1 MQTVPLDRVGQPR
14 GLFLPNFFARL
25 NWPRGVVVTLA
36 VIAIFLPL
44 TLIFY
49 QSFLSAPFF
58 MPIKTFS
65 LDPYRFI
72 FDDPDFRVA
81 FRNGF
86 LLAGGLALIAVPLG
100 AMLAFLMVRTD
111 LPGRNWIAPLLLVPI
126 FVSPMVVAF
135 GYVVSM
141 GPVGFYTLWV
151 KQIIGI
157 QPWNVY
163 AFPSIVVIAG
173 LTHVP
178 HVYLYASAALKSLGS
193 DVEEA
198 ARVAGASPLQ
208 VALNVSL
215 PMIMPALAYSGVL
228 VFFLGFEVFG
238 LVLVL
243 GDPEGHL
250 VLATYLY
257 KLTNKL
263 GTPSYHLMAAVAVC
277 LVAVT
282 MPLVMLQR
290 WLLKSA
296 NKYVSIKGKGA
307 RQKALPLGKWKWI
320 AFGLIAAWLL
330 FTIIVPISGIVLR
343 AFVSHWGEGVKLAD
357 VVTLEHFR
365 DIWEQPSL
373 MRGIFNTV
381 LIGVI
386 GGAIAVICYSGIALA
401 MHRKPDRITRFLDY
415 SVLVPRAV
423 PGLLAGLSFLWVF
436 LFVPAAL
443 DNGLKWFINAYDS
456 DIARWLSEHAIPQ
469 LRAVRSTIFSVW
481 LAYSV
486 VWLAYGLR
494 LITTALLQVGPELEE
509 AARAAGASRGQVTRD
524 VTLPLVRYGLIGAW
538 LMVFLIFEREYSTGV
553 YLLSP
558 GTEVI
563 GAMIVS
569 MWGAGAVDLVAALSF
584 INITLVAMG
593 LGIALRF
600 GLKLHD

>member
-1 MQTVPLDRVGQPR
+1 
-14 GLFLPNFFARL
+14 
-25 NWPRGVVVTLA
+25 
-36 VIAIFLPL
+36 
-44 TLIFY
+44 
-49 QSFLSAPFF
+49 SAPFF
-58 MPIKTFS
+58 MPVKEFG
-65 LDPYRFI
+65 LDSYRFI
-72 FDDPDFRVA
+72 FEDPDFSLA
-81 FRNGF
+81 FKNAF
-86 LLAGGLALIAVPLG
+86 LLATGLTVIAVPLG
-100 AMLAFLMVRTD
+100 GMLAFLMIRTD
-111 LPGRNWIAPLLLVPI
+111 LPGRNWIAPMLLVPI
-126 FVSPMVVAF
+126 FVSPMVMGF

-141 GPVGFYTLWV
+141 GPVGFYSTWV
-151 KQIIGI
+151 KDIIGFI
-157 QPWNVY
+157 PWNIY
-163 AFPSIVVIAG
+163 SFTSIVIIAG

-178 HVYLYASAALKSLGS
+178 HVYLYASSALKSLGS

-198 ARVAGASPLQ
+198 ARVTGASPVQ
-208 VALNVSL
+208 VMFNVSL
-215 PMIMPALAYSGVL
+215 PMITPALAYAAVL

-277 LVAVT
+277 LVMVT

-307 RQKALPLGKWKWI
+307 RSKAMPLGRWKWL
-320 AFGLIAAWLL
+320 AFALIFAWLM
-330 FTIIVPISGIVLR
+330 FTIIMPMSGIALR
-343 AFVSHWGEGVKLAD
+343 SFVQYWGEGVNLAD
-357 VVTLEHFR
+357 VLTLQHFR
-365 DIWEQPSL
+365 EILEQPTL
-373 MRGIFNTV
+373 IRGIINTI

-386 GGAIAVICYSGIALA
+386 GGGLAVVCYCAIALA
-401 MHRKPDRITRFLDY
+401 MHRKPDGITRLLDY

-436 LFVPAAL
+436 LFVPSWL
-443 DNGLKWFINAYDS
+443 DGMLKGMDNGVAL
-456 DIARWLSEHAIPQ
+456 WLSEHAIPL
-469 LRAVRSTIFSVW
+469 LRSVRSTIFALW

-486 VWLAYGLR
+486 VWMAYGMR
-494 LITTALLQVGPELEE
+494 LISTALLQVGPELEE
-509 AARAAGASRGQVTRD
+509 AARAVGASRGQVSRD
-524 VTLPLVRYGLIGAW
+524 VTIPLVKYGLLGAW

-563 GAMIVS
+563 GALLVS
-569 MWGAGAVDLVAALSF
+569 LWATGATDMVAALSF
-584 INITLVAMG
+584 INVTLVAIG

-600 GLKLHD
+600 GVKLHN

>member
-1 MQTVPLDRVGQPR
+1 MSTFSLS
-14 GLFLPNFFARL
+14 RL
-25 NWPRGVVVTLA
+25 NWPRGVVVTLTA
-36 VIAIFLPL
+36 IAIFLPL
-44 TLIFY
+44 MLIVY

-58 MPIKTFS
+58 MPNKLFTLGS
-65 LDPYRFI
+65 YTFI
-72 FDDPDFRVA
+72 FEDPDFHVA
-81 FRNGF
+81 FRNSF
-86 LLAGGLALIAVPLG
+86 ALAGGLALIAVPLG

-111 LPGRNWIAPLLLVPI
+111 LPGRNAIAPLLLVPI
-126 FVSPMVVAF
+126 FVSPMVMGF
-135 GYVVSM
+135 GYVVAM
-141 GPVGFYTLWV
+141 GPVGFYTLFV
-151 KQIIGI
+151 EQLIGVH
-157 QPWNVY
+157 PWNIY
-163 AFPSIVVIAG
+163 SFPSIVIIAG

-178 HVYLYASAALKSLGS
+178 HVYLYASSALKSLGS

-215 PMIMPALAYSGVL
+215 PMITPALAYAGVL

-296 NKYVSIKGKGA
+296 NKYVSIKGKGS
-307 RQKALPLGKWKWI
+307 RQKPLPLGKWKWI
-320 AFGLIAAWLL
+320 AFAFIATWLV
-330 FTIIVPISGIVLR
+330 FTIIVPLSGIVLR
-343 AFVSHWGEGVKLAD
+343 SFVQNWGVGVNIAD
-357 VVTLEHFR
+357 VLTVQAFR

-373 MRGIFNTV
+373 LRGIVNTV

-386 GGAIAVICYSGIALA
+386 GGAIAVACYSAIALA
-401 MHRKPDRITRFLDY
+401 GHRKPDGITRFLDY

-443 DNGLKWFINAYDS
+443 QSLLQGSENG
-456 DIARWLSEHAIPQ
+456 IAVWLVENLIPQ
-469 LRAVRSTIFSVW
+469 MRALRSTIFSVW

-486 VWLAYGLR
+486 VWMAYGLR
-494 LITTALLQVGPELEE
+494 LISTALLQVGPELEE
-509 AARAAGASRGQVTRD
+509 AARAVGANRGQVTRD
-524 VTLPLVRYGLIGAW
+524 ITLPLVRFGLLGAW

-563 GAMIVS
+563 GAMLVS
-569 MWGAGAVDLVAALSF
+569 MWAAGAVDLVAALSF
-584 INITLVAMG
+584 INITLVAIG

-600 GLKLHD
+600 GVKLHD